1 MTRQHPGHPTRP
13 LTSGAPLPPGFLLAR
28 LQPADIVHELTRAE
42 IELMHAL
49 ARHRKAW
56 AAMRAH
62 ADDREEK
69 ANSGIPGKIAAL
81 DADPVWKKRTG
92 DVSWWRDEITAQATA
107 ITALRQM
114 LADRPEKEKGNGTQ
128 RP

>member
-13 LTSGAPLPPGFLLAR
+13 LTPGAPLPEGYLLAP
-28 LQPADIVHELTRAE
+28 LHPGDIRQELHRAE
-42 IELMHAL
+42 TELMYAL

-62 ADDREEK
+62 ANDRAEK
-69 ANSGIPGKIAAL
+69 ANSGIPGKLAAL
-81 DADPVWKKRTG
+81 DADPVWKHRTG

-107 ITALRQM
+107 VTALRQM
-114 LADRPEKEKGNGTQ
+114 LADRPEKEKTNGA
-128 RP
+128 P